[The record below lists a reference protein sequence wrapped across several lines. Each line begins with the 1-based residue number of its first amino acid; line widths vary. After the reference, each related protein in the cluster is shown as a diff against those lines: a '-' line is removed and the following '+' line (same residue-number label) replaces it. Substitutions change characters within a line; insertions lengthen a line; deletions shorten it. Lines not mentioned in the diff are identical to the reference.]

1 MVQSEAVDA
10 GWRMSDNAPTPELV
24 ALLELSE
31 MATPGI
37 WEMYGGTNHG
47 RVQTADVIVC
57 DVSPPHFMGKEDAK
71 FIAALVNWFR
81 STRAATVPQG
91 VSEVRV
97 LDRGFTFSKGVNVP
111 TVLVGFAPEDW
122 VSRDV
127 YAAAIDAAM
136 TPPPAELG
144 EDQP

>member
-1 MVQSEAVDA
+1 MTTHP
-10 GWRMSDNAPTPELV
+10 APPERELV

-31 MATPGI
+31 RATPGI

-57 DVSPPHFMGKEDAK
+57 DGSPPHFMGKEDAK

-91 VSEVRV
+91 DALDARRYRWLRANACEGRMESRGPNPDFALNCDEPESEW
-97 LDRGFTFSKGVNVP
+97 D
-111 TVLVGFAPEDW
+111 
-122 VSRDV
+122 
-127 YAAAIDAAM
+127 AAIDAAM
-136 TPPPAELG
+136 TPQQG
-144 EDQP
+144 G

>member
-1 MVQSEAVDA
+1 MVQFSSVAA

-24 ALLELSE
+24 ALLADELAQE
-31 MATPGI
+31 I
-37 WEMYGGTNHG
+37 R
-47 RVQTADVIVC
+47 RVNGSHTLGAGALAEALAPFIIDV
-57 DVSPPHFMGKEDAK
+57 
-71 FIAALVNWFR
+71 

-122 VSRDV
+122 VSRDA

-136 TPPPAELG
+136 TPQQG
-144 EDQP
+144 G